1 LAGGLNQYQY
11 TPNPTGWVDP
21 LGLSTCPG
29 GNGCEKPSFG
39 EQDPTG
45 KAVIDEGEPRLP
57 SVIRDVDPNSLKR
70 THAIEGKASTK
81 QVEAIASKMQKNG
94 YDDDWPIDVVEHN
107 GSRYIVDGHHRASA
121 ARRTHTKVTIE
132 LIKDLVGH
140 HSAFNTLNEVVESAD
155 SVGHDRLM
163 RPRR

>member
-1 LAGGLNQYQY
+1 
-11 TPNPTGWVDP
+11 
-21 LGLSTCPG
+21 LGFSTCPG
-29 GNGCEKPSFG
+29 GDGCKKLSFG
-39 EQDPTG
+39 EQDPAG
-45 KAVIDEGEPRLP
+45 KAEIDEGEPRLP

-81 QVEAIASKMQKNG
+81 QVETIASKMQKSG